1 MTRRLGALILP
12 VAILITACGVGGS
25 SSQATSS
32 EPYRFLFVLPETG
45 QTAGLAGA
53 SIGALK
59 AGAKFLNDKYGGIGG
74 RKVEIEAFDDGGVPA
89 NDPTV
94 LLQRLSNGTGADALF
109 AWYGS
114 ELGLAPIAMQHKLF
128 TTSATPPPALN
139 DPSKYPYFFSVYFSA
154 SGQGQGDCDYAKS
167 QGYAKIAIVYST
179 GYTNP
184 GEAAVACAQ
193 QSGISA
199 VTETFS
205 ATAVDLTSLMQRL
218 QADNVQAI
226 VAPGVGSTQVGYM
239 LDARTK
245 LHWSIPIVGDSALA
259 GGTFPPAQLAEAG
272 DSVII
277 VSYKFLKHQATPSQA
292 LTNYLTYTK
301 AEIGQTAFTNG
312 GPYSAIVWDGLMF
325 TYTAAKLAG
334 SSDSA
339 KMAKAAETT
348 VNCTL
353 CVEIPILKYSST
365 NHVATYDASALTSW
379 VDNTNQRIDNQFP

>member
-1 MTRRLGALILP
+1 MPRRIGALILP
-12 VAILITACGVGGS
+12 LLMLISACGVGS
-25 SSQATSS
+25 SSNQSSTSQ
-32 EPYRFLFVLPETG
+32 PYRFLIVLPETG
-45 QTAGLAGA
+45 QTAGLASA

-59 AGAKFLNDKYGGIGG
+59 AGAKFLNEKYGGIGG
-74 RKVEIEAFDDGGVPA
+74 RQVQIEALDDGGVPA

-94 LLQRLSNGTGADALF
+94 LLQRLSSGTSADALF

-154 SGQGQGDCDYAKS
+154 AGQGQGDCDYAK
-167 QGYAKIAIVYST
+167 QKGYTKIAIVYST

-193 QSGISA
+193 KDGITA
-199 VTETFS
+199 ITETFS
-205 ATAVDLTSLMQRL
+205 ATAVDLTTLMQRL
-218 QADNVQAI
+218 QAQQVQAV

-245 LHWSIPIVGDSALA
+245 LQWSVPIVGDSALA
-259 GGTFPPAQLAEAG
+259 GGTFPPAQLAEAD
-272 DSVII
+272 DSVVI
-277 VSYKFLKHQATPSQA
+277 VSYKFLKHQPTPSPA

-301 AEIGQTAFTNG
+301 AQIGDAAFTAG

-334 SSDSA
+334 SSDTA
-339 KMAKAAETT
+339 KMAKAAETD
-348 VNCTL
+348 VNCNL
-353 CVEIPILKYSST
+353 CVEIQMLHYSNS
-365 NHVATYDASALTSW
+365 NHVATYDSSALTNW